1 MAKVLLLQIGNDHI
15 KIVLGVGLT
24 HFDRTVNMGFEL
36 FKAFLFLYNKCSVS
50 TEKIHYKQ
58 GLHGSCRVYN
68 MKTVCKQFDII
79 GGIGDN
85 EYGII
90 CRHEG
95 FEIKRIHLMHLQP
108 LIRDMIFSNKVIEQ
122 YGIDTLLF
130 EIDIDLG
137 CMLYDIKCCVRKYH
151 ITTVGT
157 VEEDHRYNMV
167 VLSSRLHILI
177 LRRCHNIDRTGMKK
191 VQALGK
197 CADELQRKAVLF
209 QPSHLIGIEKRCI
222 PHPLVCCDL
231 QRFLRTALT
240 PTKPQIT
247 KSSIKNLYNHT
258 PFQK

>member
-1 MAKVLLLQIGNDHI
+1 VVDPFYSREFLFEMAKVLLLQIGNDHI

-130 EIDIDLG
+130 EIDILDACFMTSSVVFESIISPLLERSKRIIG
-137 CMLYDIKCCVRKYH
+137 TTWSFSLLACIYSYCVDVIISTER
-151 ITTVGT
+151 V
-157 VEEDHRYNMV
+157 
-167 VLSSRLHILI
+167 
-177 LRRCHNIDRTGMKK
+177 
-191 VQALGK
+191 
-197 CADELQRKAVLF
+197 
-209 QPSHLIGIEKRCI
+209 
-222 PHPLVCCDL
+222 
-231 QRFLRTALT
+231 
-240 PTKPQIT
+240 
-247 KSSIKNLYNHT
+247 
-258 PFQK
+258 